1 MQVFSLN
8 YISVEKFLNLIP
20 ENLHQYIKTNEETN
34 QIVVYAP
41 QNTIDYI
48 KDLVDKL
55 DKSEP
60 YIELTVYIVETNE
73 RYSDLIKGNVFNI
86 NQEGIINSFSFTSPS
101 IGFSVQDLFEAEIE
115 MYEKNE
121 TANLVT
127 KQVVKVLPGEPALL
141 SLKNLESIVFTTYR
155 NEFRNIESGIEIE
168 MTPTMMN
175 QILQI
180 SFKTKTTNLMEVTKD
195 SYLLSE
201 SELETKVNLNPNE
214 ILLIAD
220 LDLSQLYSKNG
231 GTTLLKDLPFLR
243 FLFGDNQNTDESK
256 RMMIF
261 LTATPTLEGVDQ
273 K

>member
-1 MQVFSLN
+1 
-8 YISVEKFLNLIP
+8 
-20 ENLHQYIKTNEETN
+20 
-34 QIVVYAP
+34 
-41 QNTIDYI
+41 
-48 KDLVDKL
+48 
-55 DKSEP
+55 
-60 YIELTVYIVETNE
+60 
-73 RYSDLIKGNVFNI
+73 
-86 NQEGIINSFSFTSPS
+86 
-101 IGFSVQDLFEAEIE
+101 

>member
-1 MQVFSLN
+1 
-8 YISVEKFLNLIP
+8 
-20 ENLHQYIKTNEETN
+20 
-34 QIVVYAP
+34 
-41 QNTIDYI
+41 
-48 KDLVDKL
+48 
-55 DKSEP
+55 
-60 YIELTVYIVETNE
+60 
-73 RYSDLIKGNVFNI
+73 
-86 NQEGIINSFSFTSPS
+86 
-101 IGFSVQDLFEAEIE
+101 
-115 MYEKNE
+115 
-121 TANLVT
+121 
-127 KQVVKVLPGEPALL
+127 
-141 SLKNLESIVFTTYR
+141 
-155 NEFRNIESGIEIE
+155 
-168 MTPTMMN
+168 
-175 QILQI
+175 
-180 SFKTKTTNLMEVTKD
+180 MEVTND